1 MKNRWPMLGMIA
13 LLGWTAGCATV
24 QTEETPTDPTVYLR
38 KAYDALHREVLDN
51 GMIALIAE
59 DRSAPAVSIQI
70 WVGAGSIHE
79 ENNLG
84 SGLSHAIEHMIF
96 KGTPTRDVGAITR
109 DINEA
114 GGDINAYTGFDRT
127 VFHADLPASDWK
139 TGLDVLADAVMN
151 AHFPEDE
158 WMKERNVIL
167 REIEMHADNPDRA
180 LAQIL
185 WSTAYRAHPYRFPVI
200 GHKDIFS
207 SIAPAD
213 LREFFARHYTPDNM
227 IVVVAGA
234 VDRHEALAALRE
246 AFADFQRASRAPVFV
261 PEEPPQ
267 LAPRFARHTG
277 AYESTRLIMAWHTV
291 PLTHPDTAA
300 LDVLAN
306 IVGRGRSSRLVAD
319 VQEQRRLVHSIG
331 AWSYT
336 AQHPGL
342 FGISVR
348 FDPEQEQDALAAIE
362 ANIAQ
367 WSVKPFTA
375 NDIEKAR
382 RQLVRSELAS
392 LRTMSGLARHVAAG
406 EFYAGSPRF
415 SETYIRQID
424 TVTPQDLRAVVQ
436 RYFRPENRTVAVL
449 APARLETASDARPA
463 KPVAPG
469 QATPFTLSNGVRLI
483 VYEDRRLPFVHF
495 CAALGGGLLSETEA
509 DNGVTHLMSR
519 LLTRGTRERS
529 AETIA
534 ETVEAR
540 GGSISPFSGRNSF
553 GLQAEC
559 MAEDVGLFFDL
570 FADCLLRPE
579 FPAEEIDKEKTLQLA
594 AIAAR
599 QERPFHLAQAE
610 LDQLLYPGHPY
621 RLDTLGTV
629 ESVEQLDRAV
639 IENYFQTHTVSGNM
653 VLALFGHIDPESAR
667 VLAERHFAAMP
678 QGSAPDRHMR
688 AIEHNLP
695 ARAKQRRPR
704 EQTILMAGFPG
715 VSLHDP
721 RQDALELLAQALS
734 GLSSSL
740 GMEIREKRG
749 LAYYAG
755 AYQHAGL
762 DAGSFVFYVGTREDA
777 LEPVEKLIQEEIQRL
792 LAEGLDEKEFERTR
806 RRIVARH
813 QRNLQRLDN
822 MAMQCAL
829 NELYGIGIDRFFG
842 RPQRFEALTREAVRQ
857 AAASILNPDAMAV
870 SILMPDTAP

>member
-1 MKNRWPMLGMIA
+1 MKSGLRLLGAVA
-13 LLGWTAGCATV
+13 LLGWTAACATV
-24 QTEETPTDPTVYLR
+24 RTNDTAADPTAYLR
-38 KAYDALHREVLDN
+38 KAYDTLHREVLDN

-79 ENNLG
+79 ENHLG
-84 SGLSHAIEHMIF
+84 AGLSHAIEHMIF

-127 VFHADLPASDWK
+127 VFHADLPASEWK

-151 AHFPEDE
+151 AHVPEDE
-158 WMKERNVIL
+158 WGKERNVIL
-167 REIEMHADNPDRA
+167 REIDMHADNPDRA
-180 LAQIL
+180 LSQIL
-185 WSTAYRAHPYRFPVI
+185 WSTAYRVHPYRFPVI
-200 GHKDIFS
+200 GHKPVFS

-213 LREFFARHYTPDNM
+213 LRDFFARHYTPDNM

-234 VDRHEALAALRE
+234 VDRREALTALRE
-246 AFADFQRASRAPVFV
+246 AFANFPRVSRAPVFI
-261 PEEPPQ
+261 PDEPPQ
-267 LAPRFARHTG
+267 LAPRYARRTG
-277 AYESTRLIMAWHTV
+277 AYESTRLVMAWHTV

-306 IVGRGRSSRLVAD
+306 IVGRGRSSRLGAD
-319 VQEQRRLVHSIG
+319 IQEQRRLVHSIG

-342 FGISVR
+342 FGISAR
-348 FDPEQEQDALAAIE
+348 FDPAREQDVLAAIE
-362 ANIAQ
+362 ENIAQ
-367 WSVKPFTA
+367 WSVKPFTDE
-375 NDIEKAR
+375 DIEKAR

-424 TVTPQDLRAVVQ
+424 AVTPQDLRAVAQ
-436 RYFRPENRTVAVL
+436 RYLRPENRTVAVL
-449 APARLETASDARPA
+449 APAQPETEPDARPA
-463 KPVAPG
+463 EPITPG
-469 QATPFTLSNGVRLI
+469 PAQTYTLSNGVRLI

-509 DNGVTHLMSR
+509 DNGVARLMSR
-519 LLTRGTRERS
+519 LLTRGTRKRS

-570 FADCLLRPE
+570 LADSLLRPQ
-579 FPAEEIDKEKTLQLA
+579 FPDKEIDKEKTLQLA

-610 LDQLLYPGHPY
+610 LDKLLYPGHPY
-621 RLDTLGTV
+621 RFDALGTA
-629 ESVEQLDRAV
+629 ESVKDISRDS
-639 IENYFQTHTVSGNM
+639 IENHFQTHAVSGNM
-653 VLALFGHIDPESAR
+653 VLALFGHIDPEKAKA
-667 VLAERHFAAMP
+667 LAEQHFAAMP
-678 QGSAPDRHMR
+678 QGSAPEQRMR

-695 ARAKQRRPR
+695 ARTKQRRPR

-721 RQDALELLAQALS
+721 RQDALDLLAQALS

-762 DAGSFVFYVGTREDA
+762 DSGSFVFYVGTREDA
-777 LEPVEKLIQEEIQRL
+777 LDPVETLILEEIQRL
-792 LAEGLDEKEFERTR
+792 IDEGLDEKEFERTR
-806 RRIVARH
+806 RRMVARH

-842 RPQRFEALTREAVRQ
+842 MPERLAALTREDVRQ
-857 AAASILNPDAMAV
+857 AAASILNADAMAV
-870 SILMPDTAP
+870 SILMPDTTQ